1 MPFSKLIGN
10 ELVKSALLRMAEQ
23 KSVPNTLLFY
33 GPDGIGKSLFALGL
47 SELLMGVRHA
57 PKIASQTHPDL
68 HIYFPEGKSAIHT
81 MENMRKL
88 IDEVALPPYEAPVK
102 VFIIH
107 DAHQMLPYSSN
118 ALLKT
123 LEEPSLD
130 CYFILLTNSIDAM
143 LPTLVSR
150 SRKVPFFPI
159 PQAQIEALIKEK
171 WQKAPEEARRIA
183 FLSHGSLAKAEQLLQ
198 HRELPWRNQ
207 LLEILSL
214 HLPSDYPQLQKL
226 AAELEQNCTLDA
238 TEGSDEEGG
247 VPSILSQADAIFEEI
262 AAWYRDLQ
270 LLKEGIAPEYLYH
283 LDNLE
288 RLKLFVDQPLFPLEN
303 VLEQIAKSRLA
314 LQRNIKLRNVIEN
327 FFLNL
332 KSTNL

>member
-1 MPFSKLIGN
+1 
-10 ELVKSALLRMAEQ
+10 MAEQ

-33 GPDGIGKSLFALGL
+33 GPDGVGKSQFALAFAQ
-47 SELLMGVRHA
+47 LLMETRF
-57 PKIASQTHPDL
+57 ASLNHPDL
-68 HIYFPEGKSAIHT
+68 HIYSPEGKSAIHT

-123 LEEPSLD
+123 LEEPSFHS
-130 CYFILLTNSIDAM
+130 YFILLTSSLESM
-143 LPTLVSR
+143 LPTIVSR
-150 SRKVPFFPI
+150 SRKIPFFPI
-159 PQAQIEALIKEK
+159 PQPQIEALIKEK
-171 WQKAPEEARRIA
+171 WEKTPQEARRIA
-183 FLSHGSLAKAEQLLQ
+183 FLSHGSLAKAQQLCQ
-198 HRELPWRNQ
+198 NSQSPWRAP

-214 HLPSDYPQLQKL
+214 NFPYDYPQFLRHALEIEQSCV
-226 AAELEQNCTLDA
+226 AEA
-238 TEGSDEEGG
+238 PEGEEEGG
-247 VPSILSQADAIFEEI
+247 VSSILAQADAIFEEI

-283 LDNLE
+283 LDSMD
-288 RLKLFVDQPLFPLEN
+288 RLQLALSQPLRPLEGI
-303 VLEQIAKSRLA
+303 LDQIAKARLA
-314 LQRNIKLRNVIEN
+314 LQRNVKLRNVLEN

-332 KSTNL
+332 K